1 MTAQAPAEPLS
12 AATTAGPPKRF
23 NLLQNRPLMTMM
35 LGHFTVDMYSGV
47 IPLLYPLLTDKFEL
61 SLSTVGLVSLAYSG
75 MSSITQPLFGMF
87 ADRKGTR
94 LIGLSMMWTAFMFS
108 VLGFVD
114 SFPLLLVFAG
124 LAGIGSGAFH
134 PLGAVGAAAAAR
146 NEQRNV
152 AMSLYVTGG
161 TLGVAFGPL
170 IGAILFHFFGLR
182 GTGAMIIPGTA
193 ICFWMFAEMKS
204 LAVPP
209 RRKLNVGERLPPI
222 PWRMVSLIVA
232 LMMVRSW
239 TLSSL
244 QAFIPVWYRD
254 LGYSSAFYSVL
265 LTVLLLASAIGAV
278 GSGTLADKHGRRI
291 IMLISSAATVPIVLL
306 FAQFPGWFGF
316 VTAAMIG
323 LLAASTG
330 PLLLVM
336 AQQFMRGRA
345 GAASGMILG
354 FGFIMGA
361 IGIPVVGAIADRI
374 GLVGAFRVQAA
385 IACIAVLLSWWLPTE
400 RDIDR
405 LTQEGAST

>member
-1 MTAQAPAEPLS
+1 MTANVQAGSDPAASSVEP
-12 AATTAGPPKRF
+12 PQRF
-23 NLLQNRPLMTMM
+23 SLLKNRPLMTMM
-35 LGHFTVDMYSGV
+35 LGHYTVDMYSGV
-47 IPLLYPLLTDKFEL
+47 IPLLYPLLTDKFDL

-108 VLGFVD
+108 ITGFVD
-114 SFPLLLVFAG
+114 SFPLLLVLAG

-134 PLGAVGAAAAAR
+134 PLGAVSAAAAAGTTNR
-146 NEQRNV
+146 NA

-161 TLGVAFGPL
+161 TLGVASGPI
-170 IGAILFHFFGLR
+170 IGALLFHFFGLR
-182 GTGAMIIPGTA
+182 GTGAMIVPGTV
-193 ICFWMFAEMKS
+193 ICFWMFAEMKT
-204 LAVPP
+204 LAIPP
-209 RRKLNVGERLPPI
+209 RRKLAVGENLPAI
-222 PWRMVSLIVA
+222 PWHLLWIIIA

-254 LGYSSAFYSVL
+254 LGYSSAFYSL
-265 LTVLLLASAIGAV
+265 LSTTLLLASAAGAV
-278 GSGTLADKHGRRI
+278 GSGTLADKYGRRI

-316 VTAAMIG
+316 VTATLIG

-336 AQQFMRGRA
+336 AQQLMRGRA

-361 IGIPVVGAIADRI
+361 IGIPVVGAIGDAI
-374 GLVGAFRVQAA
+374 GLQAAFRVQAA
-385 IACIAVLLSWWLPTE
+385 IACIAVFLAWRLPTE

-405 LTQEGAST
+405 LNREGTPV

>member
-1 MTAQAPAEPLS
+1 
-12 AATTAGPPKRF
+12 
-23 NLLQNRPLMTMM
+23 MTMM
-35 LGHFTVDMYSGV
+35 LGHFTLDMYSGV

-75 MSSITQPLFGMF
+75 MSSISQPLFGML

-108 VLGFVD
+108 VTGFVD
-114 SFPLLLVFAG
+114 SFPMLLLFAG
-124 LAGIGSGAFH
+124 LAGLGSGAFH
-134 PLGAVGAAAAAR
+134 PFGAVGAAAASGNLNR
-146 NEQRNV
+146 NT

-161 TLGVAFGPL
+161 TLGVASGPL
-170 IGAILFHFFGLR
+170 IGAVLFHYFGLQ

-193 ICFWMFAEMKS
+193 ICFWMFAEMKT

-209 RRKLNVGERLPPI
+209 RRKLNIGEHLPPI
-222 PWRMVSLIVA
+222 PWNLLWVIIA

-254 LGYSSAFYSVL
+254 MGYSAAFYSPL
-265 LTVLLLASAIGAV
+265 STVLLLSSAIGAV

-291 IMLISSAATVPIVLL
+291 IMLVSSAATVPILLL

-316 VTAAMIG
+316 ITAILIG

-336 AQQFMRGRA
+336 AQQLMRGRA

-361 IGIPVVGAIADRI
+361 IGIPVVGAIGDRI
-374 GLVGAFRVQAA
+374 GLPGAFRVQAA
-385 IACIAVLLSWWLPTE
+385 IACIAIFLSWKLPTE
-400 RDIDR
+400 REFTR
-405 LTQEGAST
+405 MSAEGTFK

>member
-1 MTAQAPAEPLS
+1 MTANAQAGS
-12 AATTAGPPKRF
+12 KTTASSEEPPSRF
-23 NLLQNRPLMTMM
+23 SLLRNRALMTMM

-47 IPLLYPLLTDKFEL
+47 IPLLYPLLTDKFDL
-61 SLSTVGLVSLAYSG
+61 NLSTVGLVSLAYSG

-108 VLGFVD
+108 ILGFVD
-114 SFPLLLVFAG
+114 SFPLLLVLAG

-134 PLGAVGAAAAAR
+134 PLGAVSAGAVAGTT
-146 NEQRNV
+146 NRNV

-161 TLGVAFGPL
+161 TLGVASGPL
-170 IGAILFHFFGLR
+170 VGALLFHFFGLR
-182 GTGAMIIPGTA
+182 GTGAMIVPGTA
-193 ICFWMFAEMKS
+193 ICFWMFAEMRTLAIPPRPK
-204 LAVPP
+204 LAV
-209 RRKLNVGERLPPI
+209 GQRLPAI
-222 PWRMVSLIVA
+222 PWNVLWIIIA

-239 TLSSL
+239 TISSL

-254 LGYSSAFYSVL
+254 LGYSAGFYSVL
-265 LTVLLLASAIGAV
+265 STTLLLASAAGAV

-291 IMLISSAATVPIVLL
+291 VMLVSSIATVPVVLL
-306 FAQFPGWFGF
+306 FAQFPGWPGF
-316 VTAAMIG
+316 LTAILIG

-336 AQQFMRGRA
+336 AQQLMRGRA

-361 IGIPVVGAIADRI
+361 IGIPVVGAIGDSI
-374 GLVGAFRVQAA
+374 GLQNAFRVQAA
-385 IACIAVLLSWWLPTE
+385 IACIAIFLSWKLPTE

-405 LTQEGAST
+405 LNREGDSA